1 MVRTQLGFNLIEM
14 MVALTVLG
22 VLITLGAPSFG
33 EWMQSQRIR
42 ASAEAILNGM
52 QVARAEAIRQNLPI
66 ELGLEPPLSGWTVC
80 PGSVKPCD
88 STTPAAS
95 VIQSKSAQ
103 EASGGAR
110 IAQTPGDVTLLTFSP
125 LGALLAK
132 NPADDSLPVT
142 KVDVYYNDPA
152 LCLAA
157 GGTMR
162 CLRVVVSGGG
172 TVRMCDPTPTIVA
185 PDPRACP

>member
-22 VLITLGAPSFG
+22 VLIHARRADFG

-80 PGSVKPCD
+80 P
-88 STTPAAS
+88 
-95 VIQSKSAQ
+95 
-103 EASGGAR
+103 AR
-110 IAQTPGDVTLLTFSP
+110 
-125 LGALLAK
+125 
-132 NPADDSLPVT
+132 
-142 KVDVYYNDPA
+142 
-152 LCLAA
+152 
-157 GGTMR
+157 
-162 CLRVVVSGGG
+162 
-172 TVRMCDPTPTIVA
+172 
-185 PDPRACP
+185 